1 MRKLILAALLATP
14 SALAAAPLGDA
25 QSAQIIRAVEARSAS
40 IESAALDIWRFAEVG
55 YQESKSSALLQK
67 QLKDAGFEV
76 TANVAGMPT
85 AFVATFR
92 AGAGPVIGLLAEF
105 DALPGL
111 SQAAAPDR
119 KPVVAGAAGHGCGH
133 NLFGAASVGAAIA
146 IKSWMQANGVK
157 GELRLYGTP
166 AEEGGGAKVYMSRAG
181 LFDDA
186 AAVIHWH
193 PDDANSAAQD
203 FAMANISGKFR
214 FRGVAA
220 HAAAAP
226 DKGRS
231 ALDALEIMDV
241 AVQFMREHIPDGV
254 RIHSIVTN
262 GGAAP
267 NVVPDFAES
276 YYYVRHRDSEVVR
289 QVLERVKKVAEGI
302 AIATETQV
310 DFELMNGVF
319 ALLPNDTLGRVMD
332 ASLRRAGT
340 PVWTPQETAFARG
353 IARSL
358 GNAARPLE
366 TASAIPAYS
375 SGGPGGGSTD
385 VGDVSWVVPT
395 VGLNVATYVPG
406 TSAHSWQAVAAA
418 GTGIGTKGAVV
429 AAKAMA
435 LTAGALFADPDLL
448 AAARAEFDERRGKGF
463 TYKPLIGDRSP
474 PLDYRK

>member
-1 MRKLILAALLATP
+1 MRKLILAALLAMP
-14 SALAAAPLGDA
+14 SALAAAPLTEAQGAGIIAAVDA
-25 QSAQIIRAVEARSAS
+25 RAPS
-40 IESAALDIWRFAEVG
+40 IQSAALDIWRFAEVG

-67 QLKDAGFEV
+67 QLKDAGFDV
-76 TANVAGMPT
+76 KANVAGMPT
-85 AFVATFR
+85 AFIATFR
-92 AGAGPVIGLLAEF
+92 NGAGPVIGLLAEF

-111 SQAAAPDR
+111 SQAAEPDR
-119 KPVVAGAAGHGCGH
+119 KPVVAGGAGHGCGH

-146 IKSWMQANGVK
+146 IRSWMQAAGVK

-254 RIHSIVTN
+254 RIHNIVTN

-276 YYYVRHRDSEVVR
+276 YYYVRHKDPEVVR

-302 AIATETQV
+302 AIATETKV
-310 DFELMNGVF
+310 EFELMNGVF

-332 ASLRRAGT
+332 RSLRRAGM
-340 PVWTPQETAFARG
+340 PSWTPQETAFARG
-353 IARSL
+353 IARTL
-358 GNAARPLE
+358 GDAAKPLE
-366 TASAIPAYS
+366 NTSQIPAYS

-406 TSAHSWQAVAAA
+406 TAAHSWQAVAAA

-435 LTAGALFADPDLL
+435 LTAGELFTNPGLL
-448 AAARAEFDERRGKGF
+448 DAARVEFDERRGKTF
-463 TYKPLIGDRSP
+463 KYKPLIGDRAP
-474 PLDYRK
+474 PLDYRR

>member
-1 MRKLILAALLATP
+1 MRKLLIAALLSSPVAVH
-14 SALAAAPLGDA
+14 AVPLGEA
-25 QSAQIIRAVEARSAS
+25 GSAQIIAAVDQRAPA
-40 IESAALDIWRFAEVG
+40 IQSAALDIWRFAEVG

-76 TANVAGMPT
+76 KANVAGMPT
-85 AFVATFR
+85 AFVATFSN
-92 AGAGPVIGLLAEF
+92 GKGPVVGMLAEF

-111 SQAAAPDR
+111 SQAAEPGR
-119 KPVVAGAAGHGCGH
+119 KPVTAGGAGHGCGH

-146 IKSWMQANGVK
+146 IKSWMQANKVA

-181 LFDDA
+181 LFDDVG
-186 AAVIHWH
+186 AVIHWH
-193 PDDANSAAQD
+193 PDDTNSAAQD

-220 HAAAAP
+220 HAAGSP

-254 RIHSIVTN
+254 RIHNIVTN
-262 GGAAP
+262 GGSAP

-276 YYYVRHRDSEVVR
+276 YYYVRHKDPEVVR
-289 QVLERVKKVAEGI
+289 EVLARVRKVADGI

-310 DFELMNGVF
+310 EFELMNGVF
-319 ALLPNDTLGRVMD
+319 ALLPNDTLGRLMD
-332 ASLRRAGT
+332 TNLRKAGT
-340 PVWTPQETAFARG
+340 PAWTAQETAFAREL
-353 IARSL
+353 SKTL
-358 GNAARPLE
+358 GDGAKPLE
-366 TASAIPAYS
+366 NASKIPAYS

-406 TSAHSWQAVAAA
+406 TPAHSWQAVAAA

-435 LTAGALFADPDLL
+435 LTGAELFSNPEII

-463 TYKPLIGDRSP
+463 KYKPLIGDRSP